1 MPVAAILAG
10 AAIGAGGSLLVREIL
25 RPAPALGPALRR
37 LNQPAATPAANP
49 ATSPAGEVG
58 ADRDERWG
66 QWLLERLTDV
76 PGVRIPYK
84 DLALTGGAPAR
95 FVLTKVALAGAGMLL
110 PPLSTVP
117 LLLLGL
123 PLYLPAIVGL
133 LAAIV
138 LWFAPDLALRDK
150 AQRARVE
157 FAHAMAAYLDLVA
170 LRRAGN
176 VSAEQAMEQA
186 ATVGRGWAFQRI
198 QAALAQSRVD
208 KVAHW
213 ESLAR
218 LTAELDLPVMDDLAA
233 IMRQSADDGASVYAT
248 LRSRARNLRTELLA
262 AQATDANADSEKMT
276 APGALLAV
284 LVMLLIAFPA
294 IIRMLNS

>member
-1 MPVAAILAG
+1 MTTPVAAILAG
-10 AAIGAGGSLLVREIL
+10 AAIGAGGALLIREVL

-37 LNQPAATPAANP
+37 LNQPPVPQAAM
-49 ATSPAGEVG
+49 AGEG

-66 QWLLERLTDV
+66 QWLVERLSDV

-84 DLALTGGAPAR
+84 DLALTGATPAR
-95 FVLTKVALAGAGMLL
+95 FLLAKVALAGAGLLL
-110 PPLSTVP
+110 PPLSTIP

-133 LAAIV
+133 LAAVV

-150 AQRARVE
+150 ARRARAE

-186 ATVGRGWAFQRI
+186 AEVGEGWAFQRI
-198 QAALAQSRVD
+198 RGALARSRVD
-208 KVAHW
+208 KVPHW

-218 LTAELDLPVMDDLAA
+218 LTAELDLPVLDDLAA

-262 AQATDANADSEKMT
+262 AQAADANANSEKMT
-276 APGALLAV
+276 APGALMAV
-284 LVMLLIAFPA
+284 LVMLLIAFPGV
-294 IIRMLNS
+294 IRMINT

>member
-1 MPVAAILAG
+1 MTALAAIVSGAVIGAG
-10 AAIGAGGSLLVREIL
+10 AALLVREVL
-25 RPAPALGPALRR
+25 RPAPALGPALDR
-37 LNQPAATPAANP
+37 LNRPAPPRADEL
-49 ATSPAGEVG
+49 GV
-58 ADRDERWG
+58 DRDELWG
-66 QWLLERLTDV
+66 RWLLDHLADV
-76 PGVRIPYK
+76 PGVRIPHK
-84 DLALTGGAPAR
+84 DLALTGTTPAR
-95 FVLTKVALAGAGMLL
+95 FLLTKVALSAGGLLL
-110 PPLSTVP
+110 PPLSTIP

-123 PLYLPAIVGL
+123 PLYLPALVGI
-133 LAAIV
+133 LAAVV

-150 AQRARVE
+150 AKRARVE

-186 ATVGRGWAFQRI
+186 AQVGEGWAFLRI
-198 QAALAQSRVD
+198 QGALARSHVD

-218 LTAELDLPVMDDLAA
+218 LTAELDLPVLDDLAA
-233 IMRQSADDGASVYAT
+233 IMRQSADDGASVYST
-248 LRSRARNLRTELLA
+248 LRSRAKNLRTELLTDQA
-262 AQATDANADSEKMT
+262 ADANADSEKMT

-294 IIRMLNS
+294 IIRMLNT

>member
-1 MPVAAILAG
+1 MTAPVAAILAG
-10 AAIGAGGSLLVREIL
+10 AAIGAGGALLIREVL

-37 LNQPAATPAANP
+37 LNQPAVPQAAVG
-49 ATSPAGEVG
+49 GEG
-58 ADRDERWG
+58 TDRDERWG
-66 QWLLERLTDV
+66 QWLVERLSDV

-84 DLALTGGAPAR
+84 DLALTGATPAR
-95 FVLTKVALAGAGMLL
+95 FLLAKVALAGAGLLL
-110 PPLSTVP
+110 PPLSTIP

-123 PLYLPAIVGL
+123 PLYLPAIVGI
-133 LAAIV
+133 LAAVV

-150 AQRARVE
+150 ARRARAE

-186 ATVGRGWAFQRI
+186 AEVGEGWAFQRI
-198 QAALAQSRVD
+198 RGALARSRVD
-208 KVAHW
+208 KVPHW

-218 LTAELDLPVMDDLAA
+218 LTAELDLPVLDDLAA

-262 AQATDANADSEKMT
+262 AQAADANANSEKMT
-276 APGALLAV
+276 APGALMAV
-284 LVMLLIAFPA
+284 LVMLLIAFPGV
-294 IIRMLNS
+294 IRMINT

>member
-1 MPVAAILAG
+1 MMPVAAIVSG
-10 AAIGAGGSLLVREIL
+10 AAIGAGAALLIREVL

-37 LNQPAATPAANP
+37 LNQPAPASPTGGP
-49 ATSPAGEVG
+49 AS
-58 ADRDERWG
+58 RDEQWG
-66 QWLLERLTDV
+66 QWLLDHLTDV
-76 PGVRIPYK
+76 PGVRIPHK
-84 DLALTGGAPAR
+84 DLALTGSTPAR
-95 FVLTKVALAGAGMLL
+95 FLLTKVALAVGGLLL
-110 PPLSTVP
+110 PPLSTIP

-123 PLYLPAIVGL
+123 PLYLPAIVGI
-133 LAAIV
+133 LAATV

-150 AQRARVE
+150 AKRARAD

-186 ATVGRGWAFQRI
+186 AQVGCGWAFLRI
-198 QAALAQSRVD
+198 QTALARSRVD
-208 KVAHW
+208 KVPHW

-218 LTAELDLPVMDDLAA
+218 LTAELDLPVLDDLAA

-248 LRSRARNLRTELLA
+248 LRSRAKNLRTELLA
-262 AQATDANADSEKMT
+262 AQAADANSDSEKMT

-294 IIRMLNS
+294 IIRMLNT

>member
-1 MPVAAILAG
+1 MTTPVAAILAG
-10 AAIGAGGSLLVREIL
+10 AAIGAGGALLIREVL

-37 LNQPAATPAANP
+37 LNQPATPQAAMG
-49 ATSPAGEVG
+49 GEGV
-58 ADRDERWG
+58 DRDERWG
-66 QWLLERLTDV
+66 QWLVERLSDV

-84 DLALTGGAPAR
+84 DLALTGATPAR
-95 FVLTKVALAGAGMLL
+95 FLLTKVALAGAGLLL
-110 PPLSTVP
+110 PPLSTIP

-123 PLYLPAIVGL
+123 PLYLPAIVGI

-150 AQRARVE
+150 ARRARAE

-186 ATVGRGWAFQRI
+186 AEVGEGWAVQRI
-198 QAALAQSRVD
+198 RGALARSRVD
-208 KVAHW
+208 KVPHW

-218 LTAELDLPVMDDLAA
+218 LTAELDLPVLDDLAA

-248 LRSRARNLRTELLA
+248 LRSRAKNLRTELLA
-262 AQATDANADSEKMT
+262 VQAAEANANSEKMT
-276 APGALLAV
+276 APGALMAV
-284 LVMLLIAFPA
+284 LVMLLIAFPGV
-294 IIRMLNS
+294 IRMINT

>member
-1 MPVAAILAG
+1 MPVAAIISG
-10 AAIGAGGSLLVREIL
+10 AAIGSGAALLIREVL

-37 LNQPAATPAANP
+37 LNQPAPAP
-49 ATSPAGEVG
+49 AVTPAGEAG
-58 ADRDERWG
+58 ADWDERWG
-66 QWLLERLTDV
+66 QWLLERVADV

-84 DLALTGGAPAR
+84 DLALTGSTPAR
-95 FVLTKVALAGAGMLL
+95 FVLTKVALAGAGLLL

-123 PLYLPAIVGL
+123 PLYLLAIVGL
-133 LAAIV
+133 LAAVV
-138 LWFAPDLALRDK
+138 LWCAPDLALRDK
-150 AQRARVE
+150 AKRARTE
-157 FAHAMAAYLDLVA
+157 FAHAMAAYLELVA

-186 ATVGRGWAFQRI
+186 STVGQGWAFQRI

-233 IMRQSADDGASVYAT
+233 IMRQSADDGASVYTT

-262 AQATDANADSEKMT
+262 QQAADANSDSEKMT

-294 IIRMLNS
+294 IIRMLTT

>member
-1 MPVAAILAG
+1 MTTPVAAILAG
-10 AAIGAGGSLLVREIL
+10 AAIGAGGALLIREVL

-37 LNQPAATPAANP
+37 LNQPPVPQAAV
-49 ATSPAGEVG
+49 GEG

-66 QWLLERLTDV
+66 QWLVERLSDV

-84 DLALTGGAPAR
+84 DLALTGATPAR
-95 FVLTKVALAGAGMLL
+95 FLLTKVALAGAGLLL
-110 PPLSTVP
+110 PPLSTIP

-123 PLYLPAIVGL
+123 PLYLPAIVGI
-133 LAAIV
+133 LAAVV

-150 AQRARVE
+150 ARRARAE

-186 ATVGRGWAFQRI
+186 AEVGEGWAFQRI
-198 QAALAQSRVD
+198 RGALARSRVD
-208 KVAHW
+208 KVPHW

-218 LTAELDLPVMDDLAA
+218 LTAELDLPVLDDLAA

-248 LRSRARNLRTELLA
+248 LRSRAKNLRTELLA
-262 AQATDANADSEKMT
+262 AQAAEANANSEKMT
-276 APGALLAV
+276 APGALMAV
-284 LVMLLIAFPA
+284 LVMLLIAFPGV
-294 IIRMLNS
+294 IRMINT

>member
-1 MPVAAILAG
+1 MMPVAAILSG
-10 AAIGAGGSLLVREIL
+10 AAIGSGAALLIREVL
-25 RPAPALGPALRR
+25 QPAPALGPALRR
-37 LNQPAATPAANP
+37 LNQPAPAPAA
-49 ATSPAGEVG
+49 TLAGEAG

-66 QWLLERLTDV
+66 QWLLERLADV

-84 DLALTGGAPAR
+84 DLALTGTTPAR
-95 FVLTKVALAGAGMLL
+95 FVLTKVALAGAGLLL

-123 PLYLPAIVGL
+123 PLYLPAIVGI
-133 LAAIV
+133 LAAVI

-150 AQRARVE
+150 AKRARAE
-157 FAHAMAAYLDLVA
+157 FAHAMAAYLELVA

-186 ATVGRGWAFQRI
+186 ATVGQGWSFQRI

-233 IMRQSADDGASVYAT
+233 IMRQSADDGASVYTT
-248 LRSRARNLRTELLA
+248 LRSRACNLRTELLA
-262 AQATDANADSEKMT
+262 QQAADANSDSEKMT

-294 IIRMLNS
+294 IIRMLTT

>member
-1 MPVAAILAG
+1 MTPVAAILAG
-10 AAIGAGGSLLVREIL
+10 AAIGAGGALLVREVL

-37 LNQPAATPAANP
+37 LNQPAPAP
-49 ATSPAGEVG
+49 VLGEET
-58 ADRDERWG
+58 DRDERWG
-66 QWLLERLTDV
+66 QWLLERLADV
-76 PGVRIPYK
+76 PAVRIPYK
-84 DLALTGGAPAR
+84 DLALTGATPAR
-95 FVLTKVALAGAGMLL
+95 FLLTKVALAGTGLLL
-110 PPLSTVP
+110 PPLSTIP

-133 LAAIV
+133 LAGVV

-150 AQRARVE
+150 AKRARAE

-186 ATVGRGWAFQRI
+186 AQVGEGWAFQRI
-198 QAALAQSRVD
+198 RGALARSRVD
-208 KVAHW
+208 KVPHW

-218 LTAELDLPVMDDLAA
+218 LTAELDLPVLDDLAA

-262 AQATDANADSEKMT
+262 AQAADANANSEKMT
-276 APGALLAV
+276 APGALMAV
-284 LVMLLIAFPA
+284 LVMLLIAFPGV
-294 IIRMLNS
+294 IRMINT

>member
-1 MPVAAILAG
+1 MMPVAAILAG
-10 AAIGAGGSLLVREIL
+10 AAIGAGCALLVREVL

-37 LNQPAATPAANP
+37 LNQPAPP
-49 ATSPAGEVG
+49 PRPDGES

-66 QWLLERLTDV
+66 QWLVERMTDV
-76 PGVRIPYK
+76 PGVRVPYK
-84 DLALTGGAPAR
+84 DLALTGTTPGK
-95 FVLTKVALAGAGMLL
+95 FMLTKVALAGGGLLL
-110 PPLSTVP
+110 PPLSTIP
-117 LLLLGL
+117 LLLLGV
-123 PLYLPAIVGL
+123 PLYLPAAVGI
-133 LAAIV
+133 LAAVV
-138 LWFAPDLALRDK
+138 LWFAPDLATRDK
-150 AQRARVE
+150 AKRARSE

-186 ATVGRGWAFQRI
+186 AQVGEGWAFQRI
-198 QAALAQSRVD
+198 QGALAQSRVH

-218 LTAELDLPVMDDLAA
+218 LTAELDLPVLDDLAA

-248 LRSRARNLRTELLA
+248 LRSRAKNLRTELLA
-262 AQATDANADSEKMT
+262 DQAAEANANSEKMT

-294 IIRMLNS
+294 VIRMLTT

>member
-1 MPVAAILAG
+1 MMPVAAILSG
-10 AAIGAGGSLLVREIL
+10 AAIGAGGALLIREVL
-25 RPAPALGPALRR
+25 RPTPALGPALRR
-37 LNQPAATPAANP
+37 LNQPAPAATPD
-49 ATSPAGEVG
+49 GE
-58 ADRDERWG
+58 ARPDRDEQWG
-66 QWLLERLTDV
+66 QWLLERLADV

-84 DLALTGGAPAR
+84 DLSLTGSTPAR
-95 FVLTKVALAGAGMLL
+95 FVLTKVALAGAGLLL

-133 LAAIV
+133 LAAVV
-138 LWFAPDLALRDK
+138 LWFAPALALRDK
-150 AQRARVE
+150 AKRARAE

-186 ATVGRGWAFQRI
+186 ATVGQGWAFQRI

-233 IMRQSADDGASVYAT
+233 IMRQSADDGASVYTT

-262 AQATDANADSEKMT
+262 QQAADANSDSEKMT

-294 IIRMLNS
+294 IIRMLTT

>member
-1 MPVAAILAG
+1 MMPVAAILSG
-10 AAIGAGGSLLVREIL
+10 AAIGAGGALLIREIL

-37 LNQPAATPAANP
+37 LNQPPPPPAA
-49 ATSPAGEVG
+49 SGEVV
-58 ADRDERWG
+58 DRDERWG
-66 QWLLERLTDV
+66 RWLLERLADV
-76 PGVRIPYK
+76 PGIRIPYK
-84 DLALTGGAPAR
+84 DLALTGSTPAR
-95 FVLTKVALAGAGMLL
+95 FLLTKVALAGGGLLL

-117 LLLLGL
+117 LLLLGV
-123 PLYLPAIVGL
+123 PLYLPVIVAI
-133 LAAIV
+133 LAAAV

-150 AQRARVE
+150 AKRARAE

-186 ATVGRGWAFQRI
+186 AQVGQGWAFQRI

-208 KVAHW
+208 KVPHW

-248 LRSRARNLRTELLA
+248 LRSRAKNLRTELLA
-262 AQATDANADSEKMT
+262 AQAADANANSEKMT

-294 IIRMLNS
+294 IIRMLTT